1 MFHIKDIF
9 SEFAKRGLFQTITND
24 PCDVR
29 SCISGFNLHTI
40 EDIGNVDDLQIQSYY
55 RAFPKKI
62 DEMKQLRNCCLY
74 NGEVRYPDPNQPHND
89 EGAPVYFSDLPGHT
103 HLGYCGRYFRK
114 DAMPGSDGHCGPKD
128 GPQCWACEH
137 YKPGV
142 SAKTG
147 AGACEKIS
155 ELNRQLVE
163 ADRATEAIRH
173 SLNTIIQNNRE
184 ASALREEHYRR
195 TIQEKNEEIRQITR
209 QHDHYKRC
217 YDQYD
222 QKYDDLERNYR
233 DQNAEL
239 QTLKRQKKSTN
250 AVLTDLCSG
259 EVPGS
264 LTDVEE
270 AARQAKQLVLLL
282 EQQVETMRAEKE
294 RREAAEKILAAKLL
308 IAQDKAPTDFRCPIS
323 LQLMVDPVIVP
334 SGTTFDRPSIVPW
347 IKVHKTCPNTR
358 DPLTENQLIPN
369 RAIKGMIEAFIER
382 QELPQ

>member
-1 MFHIKDIF
+1 M
-9 SEFAKRGLFQTITND
+9 
-24 PCDVR
+24 
-29 SCISGFNLHTI
+29 
-40 EDIGNVDDLQIQSYY
+40 
-55 RAFPKKI
+55 
-62 DEMKQLRNCCLY
+62 
-74 NGEVRYPDPNQPHND
+74 
-89 EGAPVYFSDLPGHT
+89 
-103 HLGYCGRYFRK
+103 
-114 DAMPGSDGHCGPKD
+114 
-128 GPQCWACEH
+128 
-137 YKPGV
+137 
-142 SAKTG
+142 
-147 AGACEKIS
+147 
-155 ELNRQLVE
+155 
-163 ADRATEAIRH
+163 
-173 SLNTIIQNNRE
+173 
-184 ASALREEHYRR
+184 EEHYRR
-195 TIQEKNEEIRQITR
+195 TIQEKNEEIREITR

-222 QKYDDLERNYR
+222 QKYDDLERICR

-259 EVPGS
+259 EMPGS

-270 AARQAKQLVLLL
+270 AARQAKQLVFLLDA
-282 EQQVETMRAEKE
+282 QVETMRAEKE

-323 LQLMVDPVIVP
+323 LQLMADPVIVP

-382 QELPQ
+382 QELPE